1 MIGSRL
7 KNLREGKHLTQAQF
21 AEDMNVSQQAVGKWE
36 RDLASPNDEML
47 KTIATYFNV
56 TIDYLLGYDDSPRY
70 YTDPETAALAQELK
84 DNPGGRVLFDA
95 GKGLKP
101 ESVKEV
107 IKFIEY
113 QKAKESGD
121 IQ

>member
-7 KNLREGKHLTQAQF
+7 KNLREGRHLTQAQF